1 MIVVVLL
8 KRSQADIKMR
18 KKKKTLFGALQGL
31 ILIPQSPFLY

>member
-18 KKKKTLFGALQGL
+18 KKKTLFGALQGL